1 MQALP
6 TIIIEIYGPA
16 QQEGRDAMTKTPFSG
31 GRSAPPSTSGIPS
44 EWTEAEAAVILNLVR
59 EKPNATLADIKQALK
74 QRGLLKKKP
83 RRPVR

>member
-1 MQALP
+1 
-6 TIIIEIYGPA
+6 
-16 QQEGRDAMTKTPFSG
+16 MTKSPFQG
-31 GRSAPPSTSGIPS
+31 GKVLLPATSGIPS

-83 RRPVR
+83 RRPAR